1 MFIYNQYSS
10 WALPLLRSSKLL
22 KLSLHMMCP
31 LSVSSICKEV
41 NVKHLFNI
49 IWKCGYRKMGNVRV
63 VQFSRYFA
71 VSHEPRKLKS
81 AKYFPSLT
89 NCLFAFI

>member
-1 MFIYNQYSS
+1 MFVYNQYSS

-49 IWKCGYRKMGNVRV
+49 NGNVV
-63 VQFSRYFA
+63 IYLASYSIYSTSF
-71 VSHEPRKLKS
+71 
-81 AKYFPSLT
+81 
-89 NCLFAFI
+89 

>member
-1 MFIYNQYSS
+1 MFVYNQDSS
-10 WALPLLRSSKLL
+10 WALPLLRSCKLL

-49 IWKCGYRKMGNVRV
+49 NGIVVIYLASYSIYSTFFNELVR
-63 VQFSRYFA
+63 
-71 VSHEPRKLKS
+71 
-81 AKYFPSLT
+81 
-89 NCLFAFI
+89 